1 LSIESREQG
10 FDKRISE
17 MRKKIKDLDARKVKD
32 DVFDDATL
40 LALYKLV
47 QKGWLS
53 SFGGPISTGKESN
66 VYQCDSNKGPLA
78 VKIYLTRTA
87 NFNQMQKYIV
97 GDRRFANIKKS
108 RKETIFAWTKK
119 EFSNLSRAKK
129 VGLSVPT
136 PYVWDRNILVMEL
149 IAGSDG
155 LPYPQLRNAEVD
167 DPLTTYQTIIEYIR
181 VLYQKAHL
189 VHGDLSEFNI
199 LYGSDTPWLIDMG
212 QAVTP
217 DHPKAIPF
225 LLRDIENINRYFER
239 QCETSPARD
248 LLSEITD
255 HPLARLDE
263 QIIRE
268 L

>member
-1 LSIESREQG
+1 MSIESREHG

-17 MRKKIKDLDARKVKD
+17 MRTKIKDLDTRKVKD

-47 QKGWLS
+47 QKGWIS
-53 SFGGPISTGKESN
+53 RFGGPISAGKESN
-66 VYQCDSNKGPLA
+66 VYKCDSRTGPVA

-87 NFNQMQKYIV
+87 NFNQMQKYII
-97 GDRRFANIKKS
+97 GDRRFTNIKKS
-108 RKETIFAWTKK
+108 RQDVIFAWTKK

-129 VGLSVPT
+129 SGLSVPA

-155 LPYPQLRNAEVD
+155 VPYPQLRNAHFD
-167 DPLTTYQTIIEYIR
+167 DPSAVYGVIIEYIR
-181 VLYQKAHL
+181 SLYQKAHL

-199 LYGSDTPWLIDMG
+199 LYGSNQPWFIDMG

-225 LLRDIENINRYFER
+225 LFRDIENINRYFENK
-239 QCETSPARD
+239 CDTLPAKE
-248 LLSEITD
+248 LLAGITD